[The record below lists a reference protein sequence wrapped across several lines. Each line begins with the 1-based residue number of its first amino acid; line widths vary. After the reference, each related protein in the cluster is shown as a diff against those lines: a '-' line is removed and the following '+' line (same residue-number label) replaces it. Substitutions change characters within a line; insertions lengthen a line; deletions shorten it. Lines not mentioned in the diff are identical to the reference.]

1 MASGANLTAVPSGIP
16 ASPPGRML
24 EALFPS
30 GPKKRTMS
38 TSGTQSGRGA
48 SGAARREN
56 GARPDLLPRN
66 AQGAMLPTPDDQC
79 PRPLRLPPLP
89 TRPHALPI
97 FPSSVWECDSPQQAD
112 ALLSGQQAGFVYQR
126 DGHPNAALLAEKLQL
141 LHRAERGIVTG
152 SGMAALAAVLLAVLR
167 TGDHVLLGQGLY
179 GKTHTL
185 FAQEAARLGIACS
198 TVDATDPRQVAA
210 AIQPQTRLIVVET
223 IANPLLSVV
232 DVAALAEVAAKHQRL
247 LLVDNTFASPL
258 LCRPLALG
266 ADLVMESLTKVL
278 NGHSDVVLGFV
289 GGQAAAFERV
299 PGVVSTWGLASS
311 PFDCWLAWRG
321 LATAHLRVERACE
334 NARIAAELLAS
345 QRPKVTAVHYPGL
358 PQHPQHRLATQQFG
372 GRYGTIVTFELA
384 GGRPAADAFI
394 AAAARYIPFCPSL
407 GELSTT
413 LSHPETTSH
422 RGLTPSQRQALGI
435 TGGTIRLSLGTE
447 SPEFV
452 REALIEGLRGVR

>member
-1 MASGANLTAVPSGIP
+1 
-16 ASPPGRML
+16 ML
-24 EALFPS
+24 FGFP
-30 GPKKRTMS
+30 
-38 TSGTQSGRGA
+38 
-48 SGAARREN
+48 
-56 GARPDLLPRN
+56 LPRTTKS
-66 AQGAMLPTPDDQC
+66 MLPTPDDQC
-79 PRPLRLPPLP
+79 PRPLRLPVMP

-97 FPSSVWECDSPQQAD
+97 FPSSVWECESPQQAE
-112 ALLSGQQAGFVYQR
+112 ALLSGNQAGYVYQR

-167 TGDHVLLGQGLY
+167 TGDHVLLGEGLY
-179 GKTHTL
+179 GKTRSL
-185 FAQEAARLGIACS
+185 FEQEAARLGITCT
-198 TVDATDPRQVAA
+198 TVDATDPQRVAA

-223 IANPLLSVV
+223 ISNPLLAVA
-232 DVAALAEVAAKHQRL
+232 DVAALAALAQQRRVL

-258 LCRPLALG
+258 LCRPLELG

-289 GGQAAAFERV
+289 GGRAAAFERLAA
-299 PGVVSTWGLASS
+299 VVSTWGLASS
-311 PFDCWLAWRG
+311 PFDCWLAGRG
-321 LATAHLRVERACE
+321 LATAHLRIERACA
-334 NARIAAELLAS
+334 NAHAAADLLTR
-345 QRPKVTAVHYPGL
+345 QRPKVAAVHYPGL

-394 AAAARYIPFCPSL
+394 AAAARWIPFCPSL
-407 GELSTT
+407 GELATT

-422 RGLTPSQRQALGI
+422 RGLTSAQRQALGI

>member
-1 MASGANLTAVPSGIP
+1 
-16 ASPPGRML
+16 
-24 EALFPS
+24 
-30 GPKKRTMS
+30 MS
-38 TSGTQSGRGA
+38 THGA
-48 SGAARREN
+48 SRECFSLGAALVAK
-56 GARPDLLPRN
+56 GAQPDLLHLPSSD
-66 AQGAMLPTPDDQC
+66 AMLPTPDDQC

-97 FPSSVWECDSPQQAD
+97 FPSSVWECDSPRQAD
-112 ALLSGQQAGFVYQR
+112 ALLSGQQEGYVYQR

-141 LHRAERGIVTG
+141 LHRAERGIVTS
-152 SGMAALAAVLLAVLR
+152 SGMAALATVLLAVLR
-167 TGDHVLLGQGLY
+167 TGDHVLLGEGLY
-179 GKTHTL
+179 GKTHVL
-185 FAQEAARLGIACS
+185 FAQEAARLGISCS

-232 DVAALAEVAAKHQRL
+232 DVAALAEVAARHRVL

-258 LCRPLALG
+258 LCQPLTLG
-266 ADLVMESLTKVL
+266 ADLVIESLTKVL

-289 GGQAAAFERV
+289 GGRAEALERM
-299 PGVVSTWGLASS
+299 PLVVSTWGLASG

-321 LATAHLRVERACE
+321 LATAHLRVQRACE
-334 NARIAAELLAS
+334 NAHVAAELLAS
-345 QRPKVTAVHYPGL
+345 QPKVAAVHYPGL

-422 RGLTPSQRQALGI
+422 RGLTSAQRQALGI